1 MQNQL
6 TIAMPDD
13 WHLHLRNGEV
23 LSKVLP
29 FTSRHFRRAIVMP
42 NLQPPVI
49 TTLDAINYR
58 DEVCSAIPAEHH
70 FSPLMVLYLTEQ
82 TLPED
87 VKQGFLA
94 GDVAAVKL
102 YPAGATTNSD
112 AGVTD
117 LEKIYPVLEVMQAI
131 GMPFLVHGEVV
142 DADVDIFD
150 REAVFIDTK
159 LIPIRR
165 QFPDLKIIF
174 EHITTSQGVQY
185 VQSCDKNT
193 AATITT
199 HHLVI
204 NRNAMLVGGIQ
215 PHYYCLPVAKRETH
229 RQALRQAAVS
239 GDSRFFLGTDSA
251 PHLAQFKETA
261 CGCAGILNV
270 ANTMPILAQVFEQ
283 ENSLDNLE
291 KFVSINGPKFYNLAV
306 NSTKMQLSRSEEAFA
321 VPEDVVTDAGIIKV
335 FDPKMPVHWQVTG
348 VNIVAE

>member
-23 LSKVLP
+23 LTKVLP
-29 FTSRHFRRAIVMP
+29 YTSRHFQRAIVMP

-49 TTLDAINYR
+49 TTQDAKNYQA
-58 DEVCSAIPAEHH
+58 EICAATPAEHK
-70 FSPLMVLYLTEQ
+70 FTPLMVLYLTEG
-82 TLPED
+82 TSAAD

-112 AGVTD
+112 AGVKD
-117 LEKIYPVLEVMQAI
+117 LEKIYPVLAVMEEI

-142 DADVDIFD
+142 DSNVDIFD
-150 REAVFIDTK
+150 REAVFIDQK

-165 QFPDLKIIF
+165 QFPNLKIVF
-174 EHITTSQGVQY
+174 EHLTTKDGVDY
-185 VQSCDKNT
+185 VRSCDSHT

-215 PHYYCLPVAKRETH
+215 PHYYCLPVAKRELH
-229 RQALRQAAVS
+229 RLALREAATS
-239 GDSRFFLGTDSA
+239 GDHRFFLGTDSA
-251 PHLAQFKETA
+251 PHLAQFKESA
-261 CGCAGILNV
+261 CGCAGIFNV
-270 ANTMPILAQVFEQ
+270 ANSMAILAQVFEQ
-283 ENSLDNLE
+283 ERQLDNLE
-291 KFVSINGPKFYNLAV
+291 KFASINGPEFYNLAV
-306 NSTKMQLSRSEEAFA
+306 NSGTMVLSRSDTALA
-321 VPEDVVTDAGIIKV
+321 LPADVKTAAGNIKI
-335 FDPKMPVHWQVTG
+335 FDPQMPVHWQVSAI
-348 VNIVAE
+348 NY